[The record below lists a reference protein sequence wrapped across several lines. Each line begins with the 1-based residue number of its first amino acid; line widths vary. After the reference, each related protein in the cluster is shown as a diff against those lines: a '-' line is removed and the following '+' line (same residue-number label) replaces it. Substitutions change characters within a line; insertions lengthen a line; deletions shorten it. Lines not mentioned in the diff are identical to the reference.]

1 MSAVKKQDK
10 LISIVLLFFILIVFA
25 SVAGCSGDNTG
36 FDVSG
41 CTDDKK
47 DTITS
52 LEDITNL
59 VTDNEKL
66 VINYYD
72 AYIWIVYFDELGSI
86 KHMTYIY
93 SFEDKDKAESMV
105 DTRTEELEK
114 NKTMT
119 IIGARSIDRYL
130 VVELTDTSFTNV
142 TRSILET
149 NFSGLIV
156 Y

>member
-1 MSAVKKQDK
+1 MKKQDK
-10 LISIVLLFFILIVFA
+10 IFSAVILLIIMFMLVST
-25 SVAGCSGDNTG
+25 AGCSCDSSK

-41 CTDDKK
+41 HTGDDKN
-47 DTITS
+47 TIKS
-52 LEDITNL
+52 VEDITNL
-59 VTDNEKL
+59 VTDDEKL

-72 AYIWIVYFDELGSI
+72 AYIWIVYFDNLGTIRS
-86 KHMTYIY
+86 MTYIY
-93 SFEDKDKAESMV
+93 EFSDSQEAESMV
-105 DTRTEELEK
+105 STRTEELEK

-119 IIGARSIDRYL
+119 IVNARAVEQYL
-130 VVELTDTSFTNV
+130 VVDLTDTSFTNV